1 MKHLVCGEVSTDRCY
16 SCWDFSLSP
25 FGVKD
30 QSVRC
35 VLLSLLEVKMSLYYI
50 QLEFVT
56 NSVMSTFVNF
66 EFNIVNINFNDTVG
80 IVHIFLKSI
89 KEVLGHI
96 FRNRI

>member
-35 VLLSLLEVKMSLYYI
+35 VLLSLLEVKMSLLHTAGVCYQQCDEYVWE
-50 QLEFVT
+50 L
-56 NSVMSTFVNF
+56 
-66 EFNIVNINFNDTVG
+66 
-80 IVHIFLKSI
+80 
-89 KEVLGHI
+89 
-96 FRNRI
+96 